1 MIKKEVAVIG
11 LGLAGETVGYGFQQ
25 RNYHTLLI
33 NGSEQDNQTISSAKN
48 VLVLRGYDGLAGDR
62 NLALEALK
70 NNIDIVKKIKEIEQK
85 IVLPIASGGGTTGSG
100 SITHV
105 SDIIC
110 ANPEKIV
117 CPIVLMPRKD
127 ESIQKRINAY
137 NTVKELMEIEELGAM
152 ILVNNDAHKD
162 LQKINETLIN
172 MLDRFFTDS
181 SVSKG
186 SNFDDSEKM
195 RMLREHGV
203 FVLAMLSGKDKS
215 VSTQDMINVLTAKN
229 IFLPLMNDGVVG
241 NIGIINQKDN
251 HLDEHEIIQAVGT
264 PENIFTGNNGTA
276 NIVCLSGLSFP
287 VDYIS
292 ELGKSAVEEQRE
304 RIGKRRTLQLE
315 EINIGL
321 EESRKTASSQKTSK
335 RRKSSLDLLRE
346 LDDDD
351 DSTEMNS

>member
-172 MLDRFFTDS
+172 MLD
-181 SVSKG
+181 
-186 SNFDDSEKM
+186 DSEKM

-351 DSTEMNS
+351 DGTEMNS